1 MVDFSKVEEVTIPH
15 MKGGEGFAKARIV
28 DDGKVKIMC
37 SVLEK
42 GSSIGLHTHIGSTE
56 VIYILS
62 GEAVSVMDGKEEIVL
77 AGQAVYCPEGHS
89 HSMMNKKD
97 EPLVCFCV
105 VTKQ

>member
-28 DDGKVKIMC
+28 DDGKVKIMR

-42 GSSIGLHTHIGSTE
+42 GCSIGLHTHTGSAE
-56 VIYILS
+56 VIYVLS
-62 GEAVSVMDGKEEIVL
+62 GEAISVMDGKEETVL

-89 HSMMNKKD
+89 HSMMNRKE
-97 EPLVCFCV
+97 EPLVCLCV